1 MSYTTYWIPVAGAD
15 LEALR
20 AQHQRAFPGNQLAV
34 VGGHVKV
41 AVLDG
46 ETPPPGAV
54 QTIPVQLPT
63 GNMPV

>member
-1 MSYTTYWIPVAGAD
+1 MTNYTTYWVPQAGSD

-34 VGGHVKV
+34 VGGYIKV
-41 AVLDG
+41 AVPDG

-54 QTIPVQLPT
+54 TTAPVPT
-63 GNMPV
+63 PPLI